1 MDFKQPGS
9 EPGLPKKINW
19 LNIVLAGLAPG
30 LALLCYLL
38 FLTGDYF
45 LPVKSPLWLAGAVL
59 LLVVVIAYKIGRSRG
74 FTLAGLRGWLV
85 ANGPV
90 LILVVALLG
99 GGLLRYQ
106 ALKTRP
112 ITSASP
118 DPAAVQ
124 AFATEARDIINQS
137 NWQPKSY
144 EQPPLYLYGG
154 AAVVELIFFQQAS
167 GGKINSPEQVANQ
180 DILDYLTY
188 VNLLLGLVTI
198 VVVYAAGSR
207 WWRSGLAGASAAG
220 LSGLAWLAYQATP
233 NPAPQLLAAALGAL
247 AFYAMTFS
255 EPGRRAPLF
264 WAGLLAGLATGAAYG
279 SGLILAPLLWLA
291 AFQTASPTGKE
302 KRLGRNGVTLGG
314 WLLGWTLACPG
325 WILGANRF
333 VEGLAAIKPAPEAAL
348 NGYFKQFFGYD
359 LGLLAVVFL
368 AFAYAVVRRTTWGRF
383 WPLLAFPVL
392 YFIVLNLTG
401 PLNVTRLALVVP
413 WLALAVAG
421 PFAETAVWLQE
432 RLPLRFRQA
441 TWSGAALTFLG
452 LALVVAVSILGRRFF
467 A

>member
-9 EPGLPKKINW
+9 EPGPLKKINR
-19 LNIVLAGLAPG
+19 LNSVLAGLAPG

-45 LPVKSPLWLAGAVL
+45 LPVKSPLWLGGAL
-59 LLVVVIAYKIGRSRG
+59 LLLAAGVAYKIGRSRG
-74 FTLAGLRGWLV
+74 VSLAGLRGWLA
-85 ANGPV
+85 ANGPA
-90 LILVVALLG
+90 LILAVALLG

-112 ITSASP
+112 TTPASP
-118 DPAAVQ
+118 EPAAVQ
-124 AFATEARDIINQS
+124 AFVTEARDIINNS

-144 EQPPLYLYGG
+144 EQPPLYLFGG
-154 AAVVELIFFQQAS
+154 AVVVELIFFQQAS

-188 VNLLLGLVTI
+188 VNLLLGLITLVA
-198 VVVYAAGSR
+198 VYAAGSR
-207 WWRSGLAGASAAG
+207 WWGSRLAGASAAG
-220 LSGLAWLAYQATP
+220 LSGLAWLAYQPTP

-247 AFYAMTFS
+247 AFYAMTFN

-279 SGLILAPLLWLA
+279 AVLILGPLLWLA
-291 AFQTASPTGKE
+291 ATGTASPTGK
-302 KRLGRNGVTLGG
+302 RNRRARVGVALGG

-325 WILGANRF
+325 WILSVNRF
-333 VEGLAAIKPAPEAAL
+333 VDGLAAIKPAPEAAL
-348 NGYFKQFFGYD
+348 NGYFQQFFSYD
-359 LGLLAVVFL
+359 LGLLLVSFL
-368 AFAYAVVRRTTWGRF
+368 ALAYAVVRRTAWGRLC
-383 WPLLAFPVL
+383 PLLAFPVL
-392 YFIVLNLTG
+392 YCIVLNFTG

-413 WLALAVAG
+413 WLALAGAG
-421 PFAETAVWLQE
+421 PFGEAASRLQE
-432 RLPLRFRQA
+432 RLPRRFRQTA
-441 TWSGAALTFLG
+441 WAGAALTFLG
-452 LALVVAVSILGRRFF
+452 LALVVVVSILGRRFF